1 MLNLMMKQLSVMLL
15 NWNLTKS
22 DHSKVQDLL
31 HEFKDVFPD
40 ELPAELTPERSVSFH
55 FTQFL

>member
-1 MLNLMMKQLSVMLL
+1 MVCNVTELEPD
-15 NWNLTKS
+15 KS